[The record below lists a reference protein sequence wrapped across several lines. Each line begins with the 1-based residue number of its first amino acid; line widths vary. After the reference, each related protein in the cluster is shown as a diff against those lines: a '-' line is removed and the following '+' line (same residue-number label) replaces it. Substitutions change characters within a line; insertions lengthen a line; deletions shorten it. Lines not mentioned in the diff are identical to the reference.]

1 MAVIYLDHQS
11 TTPVDPRV
19 LDAMW
24 PFFTER
30 FGNAGSITH
39 ALGEDARDAVQ
50 LAREET
56 AASLGAQPREIVFT
70 SGATE
75 SNNLA
80 LLGAYHRWSS
90 RGRHIVSVATEHKA
104 VLDPLERLSLQ
115 GAEVTLLPVA
125 AHGRPDAGRL
135 DVDRFRDSLRAD
147 TILVSVMWA
156 NNEIGTIQPIA
167 ELAEICQQR
176 DILFHTDATQ
186 AVGKVPIDLAS
197 VPVDLMSFSAHKFYG
212 PKGVGGLF
220 VRRRRPAIRLI
231 PLVEGGGQ
239 EFGLRSGTLNVPGIV
254 GLATALRLATSEL
267 PAETQRMRS
276 LRDGLWA
283 ELQRLAGPLE
293 LRGPALELPE
303 LRLAANLNIG
313 FTGLDGHSLMI
324 QVPDVAVSSGS
335 ACTAANPEPSHVLR
349 ALGLTDD
356 QVRSSLRLA
365 VGRFTTDEQV
375 REAASALATAAQR
388 LRAAGGQLA

>member
-39 ALGEDARDAVQ
+39 TLGEDARDAVE
-50 LAREET
+50 LARNDT
-56 AASLGAQPREIVFT
+56 AMALGAQPREIVFT

-80 LLGAYHRWSS
+80 LLGAYQRWSA

-104 VLDPLERLSLQ
+104 ILDPLERLSRQ
-115 GAEVTLLPVA
+115 GADVTLLPVA
-125 AHGRPDAGRL
+125 PHGRPDAGRI
-135 DVDRFRDSLRAD
+135 DVDRFRDALRPD

-167 ELAEICQQR
+167 EIADICQQR
-176 DILFHTDATQ
+176 NILFHSDATQ
-186 AVGKVPIDLAS
+186 AVGKLPIDLARI
-197 VPVDLMSFSAHKFYG
+197 PVDLLSFSAHKFYG

-267 PAETQRMRS
+267 MAETRRMKS
-276 LRDGLWA
+276 LRDELWA
-283 ELQRLAGPLE
+283 ELQRQAGPLE
-293 LRGPALELPE
+293 LRGPDLELPD
-303 LRLAANLNIG
+303 LRLAANLNVG
-313 FTGLDGHSLMI
+313 FSGLDGQSLMV

-365 VGRFTTDEQV
+365 VGRFTTADQIHQ
-375 REAASALATAAQR
+375 AASALATAAQR
-388 LRAAGGQLA
+388 LRAAGG